1 MLDSQTFPG
10 ITMVGVVPIFYRIPV
25 TAELVQCVQAGRYS
39 PKQTI
44 VQRCI
49 PPVPDRDA
57 YPEEGLVPLA
67 NRRIVMQC
75 FEAFKTFVV
84 SLAVF
89 LSYKDSLILS
99 SRVYDPRFSLAVG
112 SKKC

>member
-1 MLDSQTFPG
+1 MVNSQTFPG

-39 PKQTI
+39 PEPTM

-57 YPEEGLVPLA
+57 YPEEGLVPLV
-67 NRRIVMQC
+67 NRRIVLQC
-75 FEAFKTFVV
+75 FEAFKAFVV
-84 SLAVF
+84 SLASCPQLTAIC
-89 LSYKDSLILS
+89 LSCYPGRMI
-99 SRVYDPRFSLAVG
+99 RG
-112 SKKC
+112 SACS